1 MINNLSL
8 VISDGTDPRRN
19 LALESALMAS
29 VRENEM
35 ILYLWQNADTVVIG
49 RNQNVRK
56 ECNLTNIRKD
66 GVTIVRRP
74 SGGGAVYHDLGNQN
88 YTFLCATENYDVS
101 RQTDVICRALA
112 EAGIR
117 AKISG
122 RNDILVNGRKISGN
136 AYYHHEGISYQHG
149 TLLVCSDLSKMP
161 AYLNPD
167 PGKLKA
173 KGVESV
179 RSRVMNLAEI
189 KPDLTPEMLRG
200 LLVSA
205 CEAVYGLHAEE
216 RPQPDP
222 EVFAEY
228 LRMFASDEWTYG
240 HEPGSGYTAE
250 HRFSWGSVQ
259 LELQIRKNII
269 REAHIWSDAM
279 EPDVI
284 GKIPGMLRGCE
295 FSGEKMAERLR
306 QDTENAILCDI
317 AEWLKEWE

>member
-1 MINNLSL
+1 MINKLSL

-29 VRENEM
+29 VRKNEM
-35 ILYLWQNADTVVIG
+35 ILYLWQNDNTVVIG

-88 YTFLCATENYDVS
+88 YTFLCASGNYDVS
-101 RQTDVICRALA
+101 RQTAVICRALA

-117 AKISG
+117 AEISG

-136 AYYHHEGISYQHG
+136 AYYHHNGCSYQHG

-173 KGVESV
+173 KGVDSV
-179 RSRVMNLAEI
+179 RSRVMNLSEV
-189 KPDLTPEMLRG
+189 KPDLTPELLRN
-200 LLVSA
+200 LLVKA
-205 CEAVYGLHAEE
+205 CEEVYGLHAEE

-222 EVFAEY
+222 EVFADY
-228 LRMFASDEWTYG
+228 LRMFTSDEWTYG

-269 REAHIWSDAM
+269 HDVHIWSDSM

-284 GKIPGMLRGCE
+284 AGIPERLRGCE
-295 FSGEKMAERLR
+295 FSGRKMADRLS
-306 QDTENAILCDI
+306 QDAESAILCDI